1 MSTDPWKFKGDSWW
15 DDSYSA
21 MRFSLEKNDVC
32 HPCAISQIVL
42 NDHFKTEDSK
52 AAAIKNYNEH
62 LDEVRF
68 LAVRLIEAGKHDEQ
82 GVFFITSNTFN
93 GHLSTN

>member
-32 HPCAISQIVL
+32 HLTCRISS
-42 NDHFKTEDSK
+42 DHSFLEDG
-52 AAAIKNYNEH
+52 
-62 LDEVRF
+62 F
-68 LAVRLIEAGKHDEQ
+68 RLG
-82 GVFFITSNTFN
+82 G
-93 GHLSTN
+93 